1 MMHLFIDNLHG
12 KFLIKCF
19 PQDQFSKIIWKYRML
34 SGDYNSSDFLYNG
47 KKVDPN
53 VSILSQGILDGSLI
67 NVSSYS
73 VKGGGGFCAK
83 FTDVSQMKTIN
94 LEVSNIGPSYR
105 KVDKGINIFGKCNC
119 QSCEAGIYNIQ
130 VIVPIESNKFDLIN
144 QKDEIFCPQCQSHI
158 KLETVGFYMCKFKI
172 YGKKYED
179 GLVRNFENPIDESI
193 YPKVIKYFDP
203 DMNNETTFI
212 ELIFEVLNYY

>member
-144 QKDEIFCPQCQSHI
+144 
-158 KLETVGFYMCKFKI
+158 
-172 YGKKYED
+172 
-179 GLVRNFENPIDESI
+179 
-193 YPKVIKYFDP
+193 
-203 DMNNETTFI
+203 
-212 ELIFEVLNYY
+212 